1 MFRFSARPNR
11 AHLVNWRE
19 WGTEP
24 FQEAREQGRLV
35 ALFITA
41 FWCGFCQRMDEDALS
56 SDEVITLLNGFFVPI
71 RVEESQRPDV
81 DLRYNQNGWPTIV
94 FMTPEGGQL
103 FTVNYMDPDPFA
115 NILAKTVNL
124 YQQDKQ
130 ALLESASPVHGGLG
144 GRQENEDTAPLAPPL
159 LAEIAGMVEGLA
171 DRDNGGFGTQFKFL
185 HTEANELLFYLFEA
199 TGEAGYLDHVIF
211 TLDKIRRSATF
222 DGKDGGFFRYSS
234 HSDWNEPHP
243 EKLLED
249 QANLLKNFLHA
260 YLLTGDAGHRE
271 SAVGLIEYMAST
283 LWDGSKQ
290 AFHGCQDYL
299 REIASP
305 AEASRLS
312 PMVSVIDEYVYCD
325 ANARAASA
333 YLDAWWVLGRD
344 DCLERA
350 QQILESLWRDLRA
363 PAGGM
368 FHYSAGEPRAPG
380 MLTDAVA
387 AGTAF
392 LDAYAVTNQQD
403 QLDRA
408 KKLAAEIVDLHRGAQ
423 GGFLD
428 ISHEIS
434 LTGPASLQIPIPVLT
449 QNALAA
455 AFFVRLADLTGD
467 LSQRENAV
475 WALESFPNSHRQFG
489 AFAAGFGH
497 ALGRLLALPLVV
509 TVAGE
514 PGSQEVRAL
523 ARAALTQLG
532 HSDVVLRF
540 RQEPGNGPARAE
552 FHFEGRIAGSITRPE
567 QITPDGVRQLGQ
579 T

>member
-1 MFRFSARPNR
+1 MFRFSPRPNR

-19 WGTEP
+19 WGPEA
-24 FQEAREQGRLV
+24 FQEAREQGKLV

-41 FWCGFCQRMDEDALS
+41 FWCGFCQRMDENALS
-56 SDEVITLLNGFFVPI
+56 SDEVIALLNGFFVPI

-103 FTVNYMDPDPFA
+103 FTVNYMDLDPFA
-115 NILAKTVNL
+115 NILAKTVDL
-124 YQQDKQ
+124 FQQDKQ

-171 DRDNGGFGTQFKFL
+171 DRDNGGYGTQFKFL

-199 TGEAGYLDHVIF
+199 TGEAGYLDHVVF
-211 TLDKIRRSATF
+211 TLDKMRHSATF
-222 DGKDGGFFRYSS
+222 DGKNGGFFRYSS
-234 HSDWNEPHP
+234 QPDWNEPHP

-260 YLLTGDAGHRE
+260 YLLTGDAGQRE
-271 SAVGLIEYMAST
+271 SAIGLIKYMDST
-283 LWDGSKQ
+283 LWDSSKQ

-299 REIASP
+299 REVASP

-312 PMVSVIDEYVYCD
+312 PMMSVIDEYVYCD

-350 QQILESLWRDLRA
+350 RQILESLWRDLRA

-368 FHYSAGEPRAPG
+368 FHYSDGEPRAPG
-380 MLTDAVA
+380 LLTDAVA

-392 LDAYAVTNQQD
+392 LDAYAVSNQQD

-408 KKLAAEIVDLHRGAQ
+408 KELAAEIVHLHRSDQ

-428 ISHEIS
+428 ISH
-434 LTGPASLQIPIPVLT
+434 TGPASLQIPIPVLP
-449 QNALAA
+449 QNALAT

-467 LSQRENAV
+467 LSQRNNAV
-475 WALESFPNSHRQFG
+475 WALKSFPNSHRQFG

-540 RQEPGNGPARAE
+540 RQERGNGPATAE
-552 FHFEGRIAGSITRPE
+552 FRFDGRIASSITSPE
-567 QITPDGVRQLGQ
+567 QITPDTVKQLGQ